1 MATLWQPMFLFARND
16 GTGQADRFAKGR
28 IYRYRHLQ
36 NENIMRDL
44 IPARIG
50 TEGVMYDINTGEILH
65 NKGTGDFEYGLDV
78 IPALRDAV
86 QVMYLQF
93 SGTQGF
99 DTGIQA
105 TQNTRCDLIFQGVG
119 SNPSTPQY
127 MFGARNSPDTISFNM
142 FANTNNW
149 NVDFATATSGL
160 KRLAPAY
167 SSYPFTDP
175 SHCCI
180 AAEQR
185 SFIGQRLGLKT
196 IDKTVATGTFTT
208 GTTMRIGL
216 KPTTG
221 YADTIANFSGR
232 FWGGQI
238 WEGTTLVRDF
248 VPCRIGTTGYL
259 YDRVSQTLF
268 SNIGTGDF
276 TLGPDIG

>member
-1 MATLWQPMFLFARND
+1 MYLFARNN
-16 GTGQADRFAKGR
+16 GSNSPELLATGR

-50 TEGVMYDINTGEILH
+50 TEGVMYDINTGEILR

-78 IPALRDAV
+78 IPALRNAV
-86 QVMYLQF
+86 QVQYLQF

-99 DTGIQA
+99 DTGIYGS
-105 TQNTRCDLIFQGVG
+105 QNTRADLIFQGVG
-119 SNPSTPQY
+119 SAPTATQFV
-127 MFGARNSPDTISFNM
+127 FGARTIGASTD
-142 FANTNNW
+142 ANTVNIFNAPTAW
-149 NVDFATATSGL
+149 NIDFGKDQ
-160 KRLAPAY
+160 KRLTAAY
-167 SSYPFTDP
+167 SSYLYTDP
-175 SHCCI
+175 SHCCL

-185 SFIGQRLGLKT
+185 SLTGQCVGLKA
-196 IDKTVATGTFTT
+196 IDRTAATASFTT
-208 GTTMRIGL
+208 PTTMRIGL

-221 YADTIANFSGR
+221 YADTINNFSGR

-276 TLGPDIG
+276 VLGPDID